1 MVDNIEFTW
10 DHSCF
15 SSKLNELVNEKKTFF
30 VFVYGAHGPDGKSW
44 CPDCDVSQ
52 PFVKKAKED
61 IVYKNKDKGIL
72 FINLPVVRAERSDY
86 TNDKVV
92 KLTRIPALIFYL
104 KGKEMTR
111 IVEGDMA
118 SQESVSGFIEQAY
131 E

>member
-1 MVDNIEFTW
+1 MEKIDVLDKKILEIISTNVDN
-10 DHSCF
+10 
-15 SSKLNELVNEKKTFF
+15 
-30 VFVYGAHGPDGKSW
+30 
-44 CPDCDVSQ
+44 
-52 PFVKKAKED
+52 
-61 IVYKNKDKGIL
+61 
-72 FINLPVVRAERSDY
+72 ERSDY